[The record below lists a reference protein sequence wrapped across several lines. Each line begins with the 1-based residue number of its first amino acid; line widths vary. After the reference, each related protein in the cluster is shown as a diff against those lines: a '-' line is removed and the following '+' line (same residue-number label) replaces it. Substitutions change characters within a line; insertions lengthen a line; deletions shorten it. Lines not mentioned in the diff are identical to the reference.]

1 MITIEW
7 ADRLPEALA
16 DDVTHMVE
24 TSCCAYPHSRILVAA
39 RRRGVAGVWVVPT
52 DHDGEGW
59 HARRADRALPYAAPV
74 LSESHPQRRRDVMVA
89 MLRLLQ
95 GTFTS
100 LELPMTPGFRDATCC
115 RQLGIAAEWRHT
127 HVLDLR
133 GPWREGYSPTIKQH
147 LRAAGASATCRSEEV
162 DAFRFDRALVSQP
175 ESQRRARR
183 EFAARAAATGAV
195 TCLAAVA
202 GDDVVGQA
210 LSLRVGT
217 PASCCTPGSSVG
229 DREECPASS
238 STPQPVA
245 GAATGARRL
254 DLEGSVLPGV
264 DYFMSGF
271 GGETVPYPYLY
282 WHRDPPRHTALIM
295 GGIAAGTEPNQ

>member
-1 MITIEW
+1 VITVEW
-7 ADRLPEALA
+7 ADRLPAALA
-16 DDVTHMVE
+16 DDMTHMVE
-24 TSCCAYPHSRILVAA
+24 TSRCAYPHSRILVAA

-59 HARRADRALPYAAPV
+59 HARRADRALPYTAPV
-74 LSESHPQRRRDVMVA
+74 LLESHPQRRRDVMVQ

-127 HVLDLR
+127 HILDLR

-147 LRAAGASATCRSEEV
+147 LRAAGASATCRREEV
-162 DAFRFDRALVSQP
+162 DAFHFDRALVAQP
-175 ESQRRARR
+175 ESQRRSRR

-202 GDDVVGQA
+202 GHDVVGQA
-210 LSLRVGT
+210 LTLR
-217 PASCCTPGSSVG
+217 
-229 DREECPASS
+229 
-238 STPQPVA
+238 
-245 GAATGARRL
+245 AADTSILLHAWFERCGPRGIPTLLIDAAADSGHRDGRRRL